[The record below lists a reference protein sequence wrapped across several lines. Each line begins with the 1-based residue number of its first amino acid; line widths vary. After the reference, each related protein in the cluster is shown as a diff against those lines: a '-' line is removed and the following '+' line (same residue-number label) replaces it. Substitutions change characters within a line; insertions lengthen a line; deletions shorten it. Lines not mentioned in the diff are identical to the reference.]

1 MSTQGRFIPALLG
14 LVLLA
19 AACSKRAGSSEA
31 GPERRRDGS
40 VVLRGANLDYIVV
53 EPADKP
59 LATSARSLFA
69 RVTYDERRLAVLG
82 PPVTGRVTRVEVIP
96 GAQVKRGDA
105 LLTIRSADVASAQ
118 AQVAEAR
125 QARLLAQETASR
137 TAMLVKQGA
146 ASEAERLQAET
157 ALATTRLEESRVVEA
172 LASLGGTTGTS
183 DYVLRS
189 PIAGTVVDRAVAI
202 GNAVAADQGEA
213 LLTVADLS
221 SVWVVADVYEPDLPV
236 IRAGDRA
243 TVTFPSIPS
252 LRLSGKVA
260 HVGETVDATTRAARA
275 RIDLDNADGALRPG
289 MFAEVAV
296 ESREAASAEIPV
308 SAVLARRDE
317 FYVFVRRGDGS
328 FERRRIELGAQS
340 GEHVTVRQGVAAAE
354 PVVTRGAILLDAEAS
369 TLF

>member
-1 MSTQGRFIPALLG
+1 MSTRRRTLGALLA
-14 LVLLA
+14 LMFA
-19 AACSKRAGSSEA
+19 AACHESADSSARAH
-31 GPERRRDGS
+31 ERRKDGS
-40 VVLRGANLDYIVV
+40 VVLRGPSRDYIFV
-53 EPADKP
+53 EPAGKP
-59 LATSARSLFA
+59 LATSARALFA

-82 PPVTGRVTRVEVIP
+82 PPVTGRVTRVEVIA
-96 GAQVKRGDA
+96 GSQVKRGDA
-105 LLTIRSADVASAQ
+105 LLTIRSADIASAQ

-146 ASEAERLQAET
+146 ASDAERLQAET
-157 ALATTRLEESRVVEA
+157 ALATTRLEEARVVQS
-172 LASLGGTTGTS
+172 LASLGGTAGTS

-202 GNAVAADQGEA
+202 GNAVTADQGEA

-236 IRAGDRA
+236 IRAGDHASVR
-243 TVTFPSIPS
+243 FPSLPT
-252 LRLSGKVA
+252 RRFEGKVA

-275 RIDLDNADGALRPG
+275 RIDLDNADAALRPG
-289 MFAEVAV
+289 MFAEVVV
-296 ESREAASAEIPV
+296 ESREAASAEVPI

-317 FYVFVRRGDGS
+317 FYVFVQRPDS
-328 FERRRIELGAQS
+328 AFERRRVELGAQS
-340 GEHVTVRQGVAAAE
+340 GEHASIRQGIAAGD
-354 PVVTRGAILLDAEAS
+354 PIVTRGAILLDAEAS